1 MFEVCLRKINSDDKN
16 LLFEWR
22 NLNELVALSYFKNKV
37 TLIEHT
43 RWFNQKLIS
52 TDSDLNIIQLNNTD
66 IGLIRIEMSIKG
78 CEVSIYLIPGNE
90 GKGYGYKALSMALSK
105 NKSCSSFY
113 ANVQL
118 KNISSQKLFLK
129 LKFKEVSRDNEF
141 IFYQKK

>member
-37 TLIEHT
+37 TPIEHT